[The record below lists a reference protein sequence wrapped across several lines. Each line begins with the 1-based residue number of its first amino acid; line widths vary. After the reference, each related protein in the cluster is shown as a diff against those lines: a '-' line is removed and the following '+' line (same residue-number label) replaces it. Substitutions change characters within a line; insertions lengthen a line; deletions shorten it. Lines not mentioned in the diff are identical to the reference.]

1 MKGGKDFWSEH
12 VAGAKREDSPAKA
25 YAQRH
30 GISVAS
36 LYYWQRKLNKWR
48 GHK

>member
-12 VAGAKREDSPAKA
+12 VAGVKREGGPAKA